1 MVKIRN
7 FVHQQNKTTRR
18 ENGLPKI
25 ICYGP
30 KLAKMGF
37 RGVFQ
42 LWSISLI
49 PVQCCWMTCNWTD
62 SGFSRWHL
70 APAPV
75 TSFIQTKVWSIQSK
89 KLHHHVTSNISK
101 CWLLLS
107 VPSLLV
113 GCGGGGSKETLLL
126 LEPEIFHSCREY
138 SCFKMSF
145 ALVMKSILSFADR
158 KIGSSIPSLSLNF

>member
-1 MVKIRN
+1 MD
-7 FVHQQNKTTRR
+7 
-18 ENGLPKI
+18 
-25 ICYGP
+25 CP
-30 KLAKMGF
+30 KLYATVQNWPKWGSGEF
-37 RGVFQ
+37 SSFDRF
-42 LWSISLI
+42 LWFLCSA
-49 PVQCCWMTCNWTD
+49 VDFWMTCNWTD

-107 VPSLLV
+107 LPSLLV

-158 KIGSSIPSLSLNF
+158 KIGSNIPSLSLNF